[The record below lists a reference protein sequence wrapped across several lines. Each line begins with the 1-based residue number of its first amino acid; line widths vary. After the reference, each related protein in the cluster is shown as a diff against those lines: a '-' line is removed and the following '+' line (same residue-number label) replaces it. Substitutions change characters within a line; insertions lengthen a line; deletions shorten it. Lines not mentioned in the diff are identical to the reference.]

1 MFTLLV
7 YHPKPG
13 TPIASLIGK
22 GDMTQPLN
30 FPDTPLV
37 MALLSKTLGPDLTS
51 EWFPVLPPN
60 QQSPYDPGPYQ
71 PRSAPAP
78 VQTMR
83 AVNAAEASAIAD
95 LYGRLGALPAGLIAT
110 GGASHNRAGAGSRR
124 SE

>member
-1 MFTLLV
+1 T
-7 YHPKPG
+7 
-13 TPIASLIGK
+13 
-22 GDMTQPLN
+22 LN
-30 FPDTPLV
+30 FTDTPLV
-37 MALLSKTLGPDLTS
+37 MALLSRTLGPDLTS

-95 LYGRLGALPAGLIAT
+95 LYGRLGALPAGLIPASTSGMAAGRSTAPSHTTSRSSVARAT
-110 GGASHNRAGAGSRR
+110 TSA
-124 SE
+124 